1 MIRIRSGRLYFQRA
15 GVAVRTGRRGLNT
28 ITFKLTSERLKK
40 TSRRVRVSPVTG
52 KAFSIFL
59 FDDAAKRSVFQAIK
73 VVPRN
78 VRLSS
83 LSEGERLFC
92 ADCTEYCY
100 DSLRCRAY
108 NFLQEMFFQC

>member
-1 MIRIRSGRLYFQRA
+1 MIRIRSSHLYFQRA
-15 GVAVRTGRRGLNT
+15 DVLVEIGRGGLNT

-83 LSEGERLFC
+83 FFRDERLFYVG
-92 ADCTEYCY
+92 CTE
-100 DSLRCRAY
+100 
-108 NFLQEMFFQC
+108 